1 MKQKICQTKDT
12 KWGTFPQVRPGK
24 EQVIAKITSLLAVQ
38 IWYWFFRI
46 VSFQQQFFYLSAIAS
61 THIMNR
67 SATTAIV
74 QELMRDFAEC
84 TGLDPI
90 DPHPRRYLWTDA
102 FAVCNYLGLYQTTGN
117 TVFYDLAL
125 RLADQVHNILG
136 QHRPDDLRTGWIS
149 GLSFGE
155 GELHPTLGGLRIG
168 KPLPERDIHAAF
180 NEQQE
185 WDRDGQYYH
194 YLTKWMHA
202 LNRLSRV
209 TTHREYRSWAI
220 ELARTAHA
228 RFTYLPQAGGKKRMY
243 WKMSIDL
250 TRPLVSSMGLH
261 DPVDGLVTYYEL
273 QLAAGGDTGEPNQ
286 IVLVEEISDMAGIGR
301 GLQLATDDPLGTGGL
316 LCDAARIIRIMS
328 VGGPQNMELLEN
340 LLVSAL
346 AGLES
351 FRRNGSLDLLARHRL
366 AFRELGLSIGLAGV
380 EKMPEWFGK
389 NPHQSDRT
397 GTLHDL
403 VEDLADF
410 VPLRENI
417 EQFWLEKKNRE
428 SVTWTGHRAINSV
441 MLATSLLPDSFLEI

>member
-1 MKQKICQTKDT
+1 MI
-12 KWGTFPQVRPGK
+12 
-24 EQVIAKITSLLAVQ
+24 
-38 IWYWFFRI
+38 
-46 VSFQQQFFYLSAIAS
+46 SFQQQFFYLSAIAS
-61 THIMNR
+61 THIMNH
-67 SATTAIV
+67 SATTVIV
-74 QELMRDFAEC
+74 QEFMRDFAEF
-84 TGLDPI
+84 TGLNPPY
-90 DPHPRRYLWTDA
+90 PHPRRYLWTDA
-102 FAVCNYLGLYQTTGN
+102 FAVCNYLGLFQTTGN
-117 TVFYDLAL
+117 PVFYVLAL
-125 RLADQVHNILG
+125 RLADQVHHTLG

-149 GLSFGE
+149 GLSLGE

-168 KPLPERDIHAAF
+168 KLLPERDIDAAF

-209 TTHREYRSWAI
+209 TANRKYSTWAI

-228 RFTYLPQAGGKKRMY
+228 WFTYLPRAGGKKRMY

-250 TRPLVSSMGLH
+250 TRPLVSSMGQH

-273 QLAAGGDTGEPNQ
+273 QLAAAGDSGEPNQ
-286 IVLVEEISDMAGIGR
+286 TVLFEEISDMAGIGR

-328 VGGPQNMELLEN
+328 SGGPQNKDLLEN

-346 AGLES
+346 AGLEL
-351 FRRNGSLDLLARHRL
+351 FRENGSLELPARHRL
-366 AFRELGLSIGLAGV
+366 AFRELGLSIGLAWV
-380 EKMPEWFGK
+380 EKMPEWIGK
-389 NPHQSDRT
+389 NPHQSDRM
-397 GTLHDL
+397 GTLRGL
-403 VEDLADF
+403 AKYLADF
-410 VPLRENI
+410 VPLRGKI

-441 MLATSLLPDSFLEI
+441 MLATSLSPDSFLEI